1 MQSNDRTIN
10 RQFTETD
17 QNVVV
22 VVKFEAV
29 RNLPRATNN
38 TIKISGIIT
47 NLWTENSTEA
57 LRKTAKA

>member
-22 VVKFEAV
+22 VVKFEVV

-38 TIKISGIIT
+38 MIKISGIIT
-47 NLWTENSTEA
+47 SLWTENSTEA